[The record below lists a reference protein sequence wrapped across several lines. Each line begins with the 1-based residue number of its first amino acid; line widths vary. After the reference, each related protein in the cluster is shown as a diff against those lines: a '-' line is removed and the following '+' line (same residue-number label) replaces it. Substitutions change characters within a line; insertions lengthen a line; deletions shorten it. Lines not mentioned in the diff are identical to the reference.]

1 MLRHRERMRENE
13 TALPPLEGKRSAAAP
28 PDPEVVDRPS
38 RRRFTSAY
46 KMRIIGEA
54 DRCTEPGEVG
64 RLLAVHGAP
73 AAVITYNPYSYN
85 AAVGSRARDR
95 LGVPWFCIV
104 ADGIGPGSRAYA
116 AAADRADGRVFLP
129 WSGYQ
134 ACQVEPN
141 LHLDGGV
148 GTFRGHAAS
157 VPTREPRV
165 VLYAGR
171 MTRSNGVELLADAF
185 GDLSQRDVEL
195 WFCGKGR
202 NARVEAAARRDARVK
217 VLGAVTESRL
227 TELSRTAYVF
237 VNPRLSDVPG
247 NAMLFPSK
255 LLRYL
260 AYGKPVVSTWTEGL
274 APEYRSILRIPS
286 DETPAG
292 LAASIDDV
300 LGWDAERVEELRLR
314 IGRFIDGRLW
324 SVQAK
329 RLVGWMEEHSP

>member
-148 GTFRGHAAS
+148 GTFRGA
-157 VPTREPRV
+157 R
-165 VLYAGR
+165 GI
-171 MTRSNGVELLADAF
+171 RSNP
-185 GDLSQRDVEL
+185 RT
-195 WFCGKGR
+195 
-202 NARVEAAARRDARVK
+202 ARRSLCRQDDALERG
-217 VLGAVTESRL
+217 GA
-227 TELSRTAYVF
+227 
-237 VNPRLSDVPG
+237 
-247 NAMLFPSK
+247 
-255 LLRYL
+255 
-260 AYGKPVVSTWTEGL
+260 
-274 APEYRSILRIPS
+274 
-286 DETPAG
+286 AG
-292 LAASIDDV
+292 
-300 LGWDAERVEELRLR
+300 
-314 IGRFIDGRLW
+314 
-324 SVQAK
+324 
-329 RLVGWMEEHSP
+329 

>member
-1 MLRHRERMRENE
+1 
-13 TALPPLEGKRSAAAP
+13 
-28 PDPEVVDRPS
+28 
-38 RRRFTSAY
+38 
-46 KMRIIGEA
+46 
-54 DRCTEPGEVG
+54 
-64 RLLAVHGAP
+64 
-73 AAVITYNPYSYN
+73 
-85 AAVGSRARDR
+85 
-95 LGVPWFCIV
+95 
-104 ADGIGPGSRAYA
+104 
-116 AAADRADGRVFLP
+116 
-129 WSGYQ
+129 
-134 ACQVEPN
+134 
-141 LHLDGGV
+141 
-148 GTFRGHAAS
+148 
-157 VPTREPRV
+157 
-165 VLYAGR
+165 